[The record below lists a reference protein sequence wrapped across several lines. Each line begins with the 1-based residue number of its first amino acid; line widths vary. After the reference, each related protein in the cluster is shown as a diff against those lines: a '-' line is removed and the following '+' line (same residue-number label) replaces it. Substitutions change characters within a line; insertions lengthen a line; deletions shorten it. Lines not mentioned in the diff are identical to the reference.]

1 MAKRIIFT
9 ILMVSLVVGGWITY
23 QTLESSKRN
32 ADSGFRIP
40 VDEMNQSV
48 FLFLPPDAM
57 DAYKSTGMLAIVLA
71 NKISSGVVFPPDYNI
86 EILISDG
93 GKWIPVLNNFDYST
107 IDHILP
113 TKAEYASGLV
123 VFVAPMLSENQKD
136 LTIRI
141 IVYGTIIETDT
152 QVGAYLDVKS
162 GSE

>member
-71 NKISSGVVFPPDYNI
+71 NKIDFIGN
-86 EILISDG
+86 SDMIG
-93 GKWIPVLNNFDYST
+93 
-107 IDHILP
+107 
-113 TKAEYASGLV
+113 EC
-123 VFVAPMLSENQKD
+123 
-136 LTIRI
+136 
-141 IVYGTIIETDT
+141 
-152 QVGAYLDVKS
+152 
-162 GSE
+162 